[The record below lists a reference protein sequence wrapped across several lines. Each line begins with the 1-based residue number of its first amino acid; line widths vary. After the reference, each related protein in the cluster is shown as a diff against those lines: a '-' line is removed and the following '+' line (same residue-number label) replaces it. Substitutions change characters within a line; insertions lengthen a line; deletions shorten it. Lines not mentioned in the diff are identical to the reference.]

1 MRPEPPRDPDAE
13 QEVEL
18 GRYWSAIVARWW
30 LPILGIVA
38 GAVIGVLVQVGSSQT
53 WTATTEV
60 YLGQPL
66 GANGSAAVTP
76 ASTSLGLVENFV
88 TSERTI
94 KDAAAR
100 AGLRPGRLRGHITTK
115 PILGVTGTKVGTTA
129 PLLDITVQGTPGGK
143 IAAAANALGDA
154 VVTYVSSYSTS
165 KLQALKDELAYDAA
179 QLITLKAH
187 LDAAR
192 ANQEQALHDK
202 SLNTTERL
210 VAVANLNSVIA
221 LALQQQNTLEQD
233 RFMARQDLA
242 QAQYIEQGHVVAQA
256 VATRVAAPSKRA
268 GAAIG
273 AFIGL
278 ILGLLAALFWDPVT
292 RRLKAHPAGH

>member
-38 GAVIGVLVQVGSSQT
+38 AAIIGILVQVGSSQT

-76 ASTSLGLVENFV
+76 ASTSLGLVSNFV

-129 PLLDITVQGTPGGK
+129 PLLDITVDGTPGGK

-154 VVTYVSSYSTS
+154 VVTYVSSYSAS
-165 KLQALKDELAYDAA
+165 KLQALKDELAYDTS
-179 QLITLKAH
+179 QLAVLTAR

-192 ANQEQALHDK
+192 ANLQQILKNK
-202 SLNTTERL
+202 SIGATDRL
-210 VAVANLNSVIA
+210 VALAGLSTVISNA
-221 LALQQQNTLEQD
+221 SQQQNLLEQD
-233 RFMARQDLA
+233 RFTARQDLA